1 MTHEFSVPQINPNEI
16 KMSKFLEGLNPLQQE
31 AVTHETGPLLIIAGP
46 GSGKTRTVVHSI
58 AYAIKNGVQPD
69 RILAF
74 SFTGKACSELR
85 KEVKKLID
93 EEERDLVQI
102 FTFHGFCRK
111 VLKEDLGRLHRGDA
125 LNFQDLDEDEQ
136 EKEFNVHSEK
146 SGCAQA
152 INDTPV

>member
-1 MTHEFSVPQINPNEI
+1 
-16 KMSKFLEGLNPLQQE
+16 MSKFLEGLNPLQQE

-46 GSGKTRTVVHSI
+46 GSGKTKTVVRSI

-125 LNFQDLDEDEQ
+125 LNQDLDENEQ
-136 EKEFNVHSEK
+136 EKEDRKRV
-146 SGCAQA
+146 AQV
-152 INDTPV
+152 INDLQYESVKQEE